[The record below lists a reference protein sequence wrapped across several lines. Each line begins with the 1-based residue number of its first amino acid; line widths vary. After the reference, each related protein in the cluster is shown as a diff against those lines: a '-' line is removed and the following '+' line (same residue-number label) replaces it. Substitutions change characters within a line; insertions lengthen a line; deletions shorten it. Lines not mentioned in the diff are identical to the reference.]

1 MRVAK
6 ELEDAFKCGSGL
18 HKRLYNVD
26 IAVYC
31 FSIGPSIS
39 SAERSTVGELVLSP
53 CLQPWF

>member
-1 MRVAK
+1 MAK

-26 IAVYC
+26 VAVHC
-31 FSIGPSIS
+31 FLIGPSIN
-39 SAERSTVGELVLSP
+39 SAEYSTVGELVLSP